1 MVFLH
6 GFVFIKKAK
15 LIAVVLFTDVPVGV
29 GWWQLCVPSPR
40 VDVSILVVS
49 LLLLG
54 GQDDGA
60 LGAAGGGWVRSL
72 RGWSQPVQEMEAS
85 FDLK

>member
-1 MVFLH
+1 MW
-6 GFVFIKKAK
+6 
-15 LIAVVLFTDVPVGV
+15 PVGV

-60 LGAAGGGWVRSL
+60 LGAAGGLG
-72 RGWSQPVQEMEAS
+72 QEFEGLVSACAGNGGI
-85 FDLK
+85 F

>member
-15 LIAVVLFTDVPVGV
+15 LIAVVLFTDAPVGV

-40 VDVSILVVS
+40 VDVSLLVVS

-60 LGAAGGGWVRSL
+60 LGAAGGGL
-72 RGWSQPVQEMEAS
+72 GQEFGGLVSAYAGNGGI
-85 FDLK
+85 F